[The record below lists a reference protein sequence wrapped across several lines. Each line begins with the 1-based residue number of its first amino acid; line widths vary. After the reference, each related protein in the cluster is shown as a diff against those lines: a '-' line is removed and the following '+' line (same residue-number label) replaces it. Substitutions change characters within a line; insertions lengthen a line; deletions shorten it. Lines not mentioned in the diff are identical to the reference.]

1 MIKGITVTLI
11 QRTETTRDAFNAP
24 VYTESEKEV
33 KNVLVTPVDSTDLI
47 DGTDPDGKRLMLELC
62 LPKGDSYDWTDADVL
77 IRGERFKVV
86 GIPREWIEENVP
98 LMWNKKVRVVR
109 YE

>member
-11 QRTETTRDAFNAP
+11 NKTESGRDAFNAP
-24 VYTESEKEV
+24 IYTETTTDV

-47 DGTDPDGKRLMLELC
+47 DGTDPDGKRLSLELC
-62 LPKGDSYDWTDADVL
+62 LPKGDSNNWTDADVI
-77 IRGERFKVV
+77 IRSERFKVMGV
-86 GIPREWIEENVP
+86 PREWIEENVP
-98 LMWNKKVRVVR
+98 LLWNKKVRVVR